1 MVGHTHEDVDQ
12 MFSWIAT
19 HMSRKDAHI
28 FSQLLEQGLTPS
40 PVVHHRN
47 VMYDYKG
54 QMMYAKGLIEG
65 TSSVHAFTSMSQMFA
80 SELVIRHEQCHRR
93 CNR

>member
-19 HMSRKDAHI
+19 HMSRKDAHKL
-28 FSQLLEQGLTPS
+28 SQLLKQGLTPS
-40 PVVHHRN
+40 PVVHHRK

-65 TSSVHAFTSMSQMFA
+65 ISSVHAFTSMSQMVA